1 MSEDV
6 CHRQEYIRMLFNMCL
21 DEMLG
26 QGCNNKLFNDEL
38 IRLTV
43 SLAGKDKVKKAVAE
57 KRGRPKKEI
66 THEEDIRYPA
76 FDPGI

>member
-1 MSEDV
+1 M

-26 QGCNNKLFNDEL
+26 QGYNDNLFDEEL
-38 IRLTV
+38 IRLAV
-43 SLAGKDKVKKAVAE
+43 LLAGKDKVKKAVAE
-57 KRGRPKKEI
+57 KRGRPKRSK
-66 THEEDIRYPA
+66 RYEKVADFPA